1 MARLLHSGKGN
12 ENSRN
17 NFIFS
22 TYIVLFF
29 SIISSQWMNLF
40 FTKSSG
46 LQNSLSRNLVEL
58 SWTEDETLTLG
69 WIS

>member
-40 FTKSSG
+40 FHQKFRIAK
-46 LQNSLSRNLVEL
+46 LFEQELSR
-58 SWTEDETLTLG
+58 WTEDETLTLG